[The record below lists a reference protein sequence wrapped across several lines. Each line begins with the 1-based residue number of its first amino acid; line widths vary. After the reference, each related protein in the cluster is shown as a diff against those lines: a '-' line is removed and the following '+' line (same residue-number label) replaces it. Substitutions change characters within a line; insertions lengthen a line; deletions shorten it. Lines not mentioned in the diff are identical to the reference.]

1 MPLRVMLQ
9 AGPLRV
15 LLSLSESTQAVLQAR
30 VGGALDAAQAAPAS
44 VLLTQRASTSCAG
57 NVLLPVDAAGQAL
70 EVLLLLDRHWDRAKL
85 YFTLVFVAP
94 QARQV
99 LELAK
104 TQLTWMSDAVLQAF
118 ERTQSNPFAL
128 PCAPIPDA
136 ALISEIWF
144 WFWFPQGPLCRLLGP
159 QCSCCCTLPTMSL
172 LSIQVSCRPQSDQ
185 EGS

>member
-1 MPLRVMLQ
+1 MLQ
-9 AGPLRV
+9 TGPLRA
-15 LLSLSESTQAVLQAR
+15 LLLLVNSTQAVAQAR
-30 VGGALDAAQAAPAS
+30 AGGYPDAARTAS
-44 VLLTQRASTSCAG
+44 ASAQLTLRAGSACAG
-57 NVLLPVDAAGQAL
+57 NVLLPVDTAGRAL

-128 PCAPIPDA
+128 P
-136 ALISEIWF
+136 
-144 WFWFPQGPLCRLLGP
+144 
-159 QCSCCCTLPTMSL
+159 
-172 LSIQVSCRPQSDQ
+172 
-185 EGS
+185 